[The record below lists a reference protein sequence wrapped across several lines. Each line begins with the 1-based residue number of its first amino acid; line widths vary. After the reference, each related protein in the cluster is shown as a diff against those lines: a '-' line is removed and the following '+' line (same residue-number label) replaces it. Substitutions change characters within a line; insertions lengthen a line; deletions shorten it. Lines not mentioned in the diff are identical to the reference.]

1 MTLKELKDRINTIPE
16 DYNDYEITTTMS
28 DYDVE
33 SIVVK
38 VSPIIYVENKVINM
52 HITR

>member
-16 DYNDYEITTTMS
+16 DCNDYEITTTIS

-33 SIVVK
+33 SKVVK
-38 VSPIIYVENKVINM
+38 VSPIIYIDNKVINI
-52 HITR
+52 HIKR

>member
-1 MTLKELKDRINTIPE
+1 MTLKELKDRINSIPE

-33 SIVVK
+33 SKVVK
-38 VSPIIYVENKVINM
+38 VSPIIYMENKAINI
-52 HITR
+52 HIKR